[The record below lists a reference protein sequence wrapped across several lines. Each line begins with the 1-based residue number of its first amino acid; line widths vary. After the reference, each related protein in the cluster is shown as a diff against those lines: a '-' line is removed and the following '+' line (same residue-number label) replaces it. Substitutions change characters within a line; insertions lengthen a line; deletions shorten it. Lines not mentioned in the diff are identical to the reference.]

1 MNILFMPASIIIDK
15 ILNGMQSSCSCK
27 DLGLFDNCDFCIEIK
42 YLINFHTYKFCIKNI
57 PENIAQYLVALE
69 RYLRDE
75 LKTCKPFIYFIINK
89 IAIKLDNP
97 LLKDMENVKKVG
109 N

>member
-1 MNILFMPASIIIDK
+1 MPASIIIDK

-27 DLGLFDNCDFCIEIK
+27 DLGLFDICDFCIEIK

-57 PENIAQYLVALE
+57 PENIAQYLVVLE